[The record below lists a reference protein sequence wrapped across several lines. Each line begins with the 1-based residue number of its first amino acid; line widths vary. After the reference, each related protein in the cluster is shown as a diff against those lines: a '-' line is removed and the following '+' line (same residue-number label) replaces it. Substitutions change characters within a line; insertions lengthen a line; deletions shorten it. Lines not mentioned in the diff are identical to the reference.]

1 MTLTTVDPVV
11 IYPSRIRV
19 FLILLI
25 SITFVAA
32 GTLMLLLP
40 LNEIGI
46 TGKIFTLLGVAF
58 SGKTGLFAITR
69 LFSNM
74 PALTIDIGGIT
85 DHASALSVGFIPW
98 SDITSAGIF
107 TFQKQ
112 KFLGISLRNPEAYLA
127 KVSPFKRVLMK
138 TNSSWVGYVVN
149 IPQVTLSVQIEDLL
163 VHIHQYKQMDGRI
176 SNA

>member
-1 MTLTTVDPVV
+1 MTHTTVDPIV
-11 IYPSRIRV
+11 IYPSRSRV

-25 SITFVAA
+25 SIAFVAA

-40 LNEIGI
+40 LNEIRI
-46 TGKIFTLLGVAF
+46 TGKIVALLGVAF
-58 SGKTGLFAITR
+58 FGKTGLFALTR

-74 PALTIDIGGIT
+74 PALTIDSGGIT
-85 DHASALSVGFIPW
+85 DNASALSVGFIPW
-98 SDITSAGIF
+98 SDIIRAGIF

-112 KFLGISLRNPEAYLA
+112 KFLGISLRNPKEYQA

-149 IPQVTLSVQIEDLL
+149 IPQGTLPVPVEDLL
-163 VHIHQYKQMDGRI
+163 VHINQYRQMDGRI